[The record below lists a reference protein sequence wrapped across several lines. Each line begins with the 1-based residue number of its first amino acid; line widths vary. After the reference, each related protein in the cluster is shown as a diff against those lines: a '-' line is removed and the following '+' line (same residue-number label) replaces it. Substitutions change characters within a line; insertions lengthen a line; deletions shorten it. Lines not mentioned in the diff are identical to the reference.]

1 MLVWPATRVPCG
13 QTLPGVREQTSSA
26 AGPARMCECACVCV
40 SERASAGWGGP
51 TASHF
56 PHCTEEGE
64 GERDWRR
71 TAPPRSPKATGPPI
85 PGQSPKYRN
94 RGNGQRWN
102 MDEGI
107 PHLQE
112 RQLLEHRDFIGLDY
126 SSLYMCKPKRSMKR
140 DDSKDTYKLPHR
152 LIEKKR
158 RDRINECIAQ
168 LKDLLPE
175 HLKLTTLGHLE
186 KAVVLELTLKHL
198 KALTALTEQ
207 QHQKIIALQNGERSL
222 KSPIQ
227 ADLDAFHSGFQTC
240 AKEVLQYL
248 SRFESWTPREPRCA
262 QLINHL
268 HAVATQFLP
277 TPPPLLTPQVPLGK
291 GTGTPPGAGAAAGP
305 CLERVGQK
313 LEPLAHCVPVIQRTQ
328 PGAEL
333 AAENDTDTDS
343 GYGGEA
349 EARPDRERAK
359 GSGPSRVTI
368 KQEPPGEDS
377 PAPKRM
383 KLDARGG
390 GGLGGGAAAA
400 AAALL
405 GPDPAAAA
413 AAALLRPDA
422 ALLSSLVAFGGGGGA
437 PFAQPAPAAAPF
449 CLPFYFLSP
458 SAAAAYV
465 QPFLD
470 KSGLEKYLYP
480 AATTPFPLLY
490 PGIPAAA
497 AAAAAAAAFPCLS
510 SVLSPPPEKAG
521 AAAATLLPHEGAPQ
535 PQHPHGRAHLPFA
548 APREP
553 GNPGSSAQEDPAQP
567 AKESP

>member
-1 MLVWPATRVPCG
+1 
-13 QTLPGVREQTSSA
+13 
-26 AGPARMCECACVCV
+26 
-40 SERASAGWGGP
+40 
-51 TASHF
+51 
-56 PHCTEEGE
+56 
-64 GERDWRR
+64 
-71 TAPPRSPKATGPPI
+71 
-85 PGQSPKYRN
+85 
-94 RGNGQRWN
+94 

-126 SSLYMCKPKRSMKR
+126 PSLYMCKPKRSMKR

-227 ADLDAFHSGFQTC
+227 SDLDAFHSGFQTC

-248 SRFESWTPREPRCA
+248 ARFESWTPREPRCV

-277 TPPPLLTPQVPLGK
+277 TPQLLTQQVPLSK
-291 GTGTPPGAGAAAGP
+291 GTGAPTAAAPAGSGAAP
-305 CLERVGQK
+305 CLERAGQK

-328 PGAEL
+328 PSAEL
-333 AAENDTDTDS
+333 AAAENDTDTDS

-349 EARPDRERAK
+349 EARPDREK
-359 GSGPSRVTI
+359 GKGAGTSRVTI
-368 KQEPPGEDS
+368 KQEPPGEDL

-383 KLDARGG
+383 RPRPPPPPPPSPACPPCCRPLPRRRRPPPQPRPSCRTRWRPL
-390 GGLGGGAAAA
+390 GLCTPRTRTAAPTCPSP
-400 AAALL
+400 ALASP
-405 GPDPAAAA
+405 GTRR
-413 AAALLRPDA
+413 ALLRKIPR
-422 ALLSSLVAFGGGGGA
+422 S
-437 PFAQPAPAAAPF
+437 QQRK
-449 CLPFYFLSP
+449 P
-458 SAAAAYV
+458 S
-465 QPFLD
+465 
-470 KSGLEKYLYP
+470 E
-480 AATTPFPLLY
+480 
-490 PGIPAAA
+490 
-497 AAAAAAAAFPCLS
+497 
-510 SVLSPPPEKAG
+510 SVL
-521 AAAATLLPHEGAPQ
+521 
-535 PQHPHGRAHLPFA
+535 HL
-548 APREP
+548 R
-553 GNPGSSAQEDPAQP
+553 GDQGSRGIIILIS
-567 AKESP
+567 

>member
-1 MLVWPATRVPCG
+1 
-13 QTLPGVREQTSSA
+13 
-26 AGPARMCECACVCV
+26 
-40 SERASAGWGGP
+40 
-51 TASHF
+51 
-56 PHCTEEGE
+56 
-64 GERDWRR
+64 
-71 TAPPRSPKATGPPI
+71 
-85 PGQSPKYRN
+85 
-94 RGNGQRWN
+94 

-227 ADLDAFHSGFQTC
+227 SDLDAFHSGFQTC

-248 SRFESWTPREPRCA
+248 SRFESWTPREPRCV

-277 TPPPLLTPQVPLGK
+277 TPQLLTQQVPLSK
-291 GTGTPPGAGAAAGP
+291 GTGTSSAAGSKATP
-305 CLERVGQK
+305 CLERAGQK

-328 PGAEL
+328 PSAEL

-349 EARPDRERAK
+349 EARPDREK
-359 GSGPSRVTI
+359 GKGAGASRVTTTR
-368 KQEPPGEDS
+368 S
-377 PAPKRM
+377 
-383 KLDARGG
+383 
-390 GGLGGGAAAA
+390 
-400 AAALL
+400 
-405 GPDPAAAA
+405 
-413 AAALLRPDA
+413 
-422 ALLSSLVAFGGGGGA
+422 GA
-437 PFAQPAPAAAPF
+437 PWGAVPSARPHPPAL
-449 CLPFYFLSP
+449 CLSP
-458 SAAAAYV
+458 
-465 QPFLD
+465 
-470 KSGLEKYLYP
+470 
-480 AATTPFPLLY
+480 
-490 PGIPAAA
+490 
-497 AAAAAAAAFPCLS
+497 
-510 SVLSPPPEKAG
+510 
-521 AAAATLLPHEGAPQ
+521 
-535 PQHPHGRAHLPFA
+535 RA
-548 APREP
+548 REP
-553 GNPGSSAQEDPAQP
+553 GELCSGRSLAARKEIPLNPCAPFLERT
-567 AKESP
+567 KVHEE

>member
-1 MLVWPATRVPCG
+1 
-13 QTLPGVREQTSSA
+13 
-26 AGPARMCECACVCV
+26 
-40 SERASAGWGGP
+40 
-51 TASHF
+51 
-56 PHCTEEGE
+56 
-64 GERDWRR
+64 
-71 TAPPRSPKATGPPI
+71 
-85 PGQSPKYRN
+85 
-94 RGNGQRWN
+94 

-227 ADLDAFHSGFQTC
+227 SDLDAFHSGFQTC

-248 SRFESWTPREPRCA
+248 SRFESWTPREQRCV

-277 TPPPLLTPQVPLGK
+277 TPQLLTQQVPLSK
-291 GTGTPPGAGAAAGP
+291 GTGAPSAAAPTGSAAAP
-305 CLERVGQK
+305 CLERAGQK

-328 PGAEL
+328 PSAEL

-349 EARPDRERAK
+349 EARPDREKGK
-359 GSGPSRVTI
+359 GSGTGRVTI

-383 KLDARGG
+383 KLDSRRRCLPLPVLGVVAPSREGQRRRRDPLAARGG
-390 GGLGGGAAAA
+390 APWGAA
-400 AAALL
+400 
-405 GPDPAAAA
+405 P
-413 AAALLRPDA
+413 
-422 ALLSSLVAFGGGGGA
+422 
-437 PFAQPAPAAAPF
+437 PAPARPH
-449 CLPFYFLSP
+449 PP
-458 SAAAAYV
+458 
-465 QPFLD
+465 
-470 KSGLEKYLYP
+470 
-480 AATTPFPLLY
+480 
-490 PGIPAAA
+490 
-497 AAAAAAAAFPCLS
+497 
-510 SVLSPPPEKAG
+510 VLRRRP
-521 AAAATLLPHEGAPQ
+521 
-535 PQHPHGRAHLPFA
+535 RA
-548 APREP
+548 REP
-553 GNPGSSAQEDPAQP
+553 GELCSGRSLAARKGNPLNPRLLS
-567 AKESP
+567 

>member
-1 MLVWPATRVPCG
+1 
-13 QTLPGVREQTSSA
+13 
-26 AGPARMCECACVCV
+26 
-40 SERASAGWGGP
+40 
-51 TASHF
+51 
-56 PHCTEEGE
+56 
-64 GERDWRR
+64 
-71 TAPPRSPKATGPPI
+71 
-85 PGQSPKYRN
+85 
-94 RGNGQRWN
+94 

-112 RQLLEHRDFIGLDY
+112 RQLLEHRDFLGLDY
-126 SSLYMCKPKRSMKR
+126 SSLYLCKPKRSMKR

-222 KSPIQ
+222 KSPLQ

-248 SRFESWTPREPRCA
+248 SRFESWTPREPRCV
-262 QLINHL
+262 QLVSHL
-268 HAVATQFLP
+268 HAVATQFWP
-277 TPPPLLTPQVPLGK
+277 APPPL
-291 GTGTPPGAGAAAGP
+291 PPPAPPAPPAAAAAAAP
-305 CLERVGQK
+305 K
-313 LEPLAHCVPVIQRTQ
+313 AEPPAHCVPVIQRTQ
-328 PGAEL
+328 PSAEL
-333 AAENDTDTDS
+333 AAEHDTDTDS

-349 EARPDRERAK
+349 EPRPEPARAA
-359 GSGPSRVTI
+359 GRVAV
-368 KQEPPGEDS
+368 KQEPPGDDA
-377 PAPKRM
+377 PAPKRPR
-383 KLDARGG
+383 LDPPGVPGG
-390 GGLGGGAAAA
+390 PA

-405 GPDPAAAA
+405 GPEPGA

-422 ALLSSLVAFGGGGGA
+422 ALLGSLVA
-437 PFAQPAPAAAPF
+437 PFAPPAAPF

-470 KSGLEKYLYP
+470 KSLEKYLYP
-480 AATTPFPLLY
+480 AAAAPFPLLY
-490 PGIPAAA
+490 PGLA

-510 SVLSPPPEKAG
+510 SVLSPPPDKPP
-521 AAAATLLPHEGAPQ
+521 AAAAAPPPGRRPLPCTGPPA
-535 PQHPHGRAHLPFA
+535 AA
-548 APREP
+548 APDEP
-553 GNPGSSAQEDPAQP
+553 PPPRDGP
-567 AKESP
+567 

>member
-1 MLVWPATRVPCG
+1 
-13 QTLPGVREQTSSA
+13 
-26 AGPARMCECACVCV
+26 
-40 SERASAGWGGP
+40 
-51 TASHF
+51 
-56 PHCTEEGE
+56 
-64 GERDWRR
+64 
-71 TAPPRSPKATGPPI
+71 
-85 PGQSPKYRN
+85 
-94 RGNGQRWN
+94 

-140 DDSKDTYKLPHR
+140 DDSK
-152 LIEKKR
+152 
-158 RDRINECIAQ
+158 
-168 LKDLLPE
+168 
-175 HLKLTTLGHLE
+175 TLGHLE

-227 ADLDAFHSGFQTC
+227 SDLDAFHSGFQTC

-248 SRFESWTPREPRCA
+248 ARFESWTPREPRCV

-277 TPPPLLTPQVPLGK
+277 TPQLLTQQVPLSK
-291 GTGTPPGAGAAAGP
+291 GTGAPTTAPAGSVAAA
-305 CLERVGQK
+305 CLERAGQK

-328 PGAEL
+328 PSAEL

-349 EARPDRERAK
+349 EARPDREK
-359 GSGPSRVTI
+359 GKGAGASRVTI

-383 KLDARGG
+383 KLDSRGG
-390 GGLGGGAAAA
+390 GGGPGGGAAAA

-405 GPDPAAAA
+405 GPDPAA

-437 PFAQPAPAAAPF
+437 PFAQPAAAAAPF

-480 AATTPFPLLY
+480 AA
-490 PGIPAAA
+490 AAA
-497 AAAAAAAAFPCLS
+497 HSHCYTPE
-510 SVLSPPPEKAG
+510 SPPRPPPPQ
-521 AAAATLLPHEGAPQ
+521 LQPPQ
-535 PQHPHGRAHLPFA
+535 PPQPPSPACPQCCRPLRKRQRPPPPRPSCRTRWRPPERCTPRIRTA
-548 APREP
+548 APTCPSPAPVSP
-553 GNPGSSAQEDPAQP
+553 GTQRAPLRKITRSQERKAPDSSRPFLRKDQ
-567 AKESP
+567 SSRGIIILIS